1 MVDKKFVVAIP
12 PSYDS
17 EQELELESTVE
28 YMKYL
33 YDNGART
40 VMTTAG
46 TSQFNFLSFKEIYM
60 LNSTISDSFEGKC
73 ILGIPGV
80 STSEACKYVQ
90 YAKGGYSGPD
100 SHLMVLYP
108 DRFYDNKSVID
119 YVSKISDKWGE
130 PIYLHTPQMRKG
142 TGGNWNYTAEVINEL
157 YDKGKLIGI
166 KEEHS
171 DLSASYNFVAALNKR
186 IDVIVA
192 GGSMRRFNY
201 LESAGANAFLS
212 GIGNLIPDIE
222 TKFLNSHH
230 DWYESFLQQ
239 ETKFFNTF
247 LKYGWHASLRSAL
260 KLLGLTCFNNRNPW
274 PELSPDAEFE
284 IMNIIKELK
293 DAG

>member
-1 MVDKKFVVAIP
+1 MVNKKFVVAIP
-12 PSYDS
+12 PSYDQEQNLKTDSTS
-17 EQELELESTVE
+17 EYV
-28 YMKYL
+28 KYL
-33 YDNGART
+33 HAHGATT

-46 TSQFNFLSFKEIYM
+46 TSQFNLLSTQEIHQ
-60 LNSTISDSFEGKC
+60 LNQSIIDGFDGVSIVGV
-73 ILGIPGV
+73 PGV
-80 STSEACKYVQ
+80 STKDACSFVENTEQ
-90 YAKGGYSGPD
+90 YRKHNTHVMA
-100 SHLMVLYP
+100 LYP
-108 DRFYDNKSVID
+108 DRFYDKDTVID
-119 YVSKISDKWGE
+119 YVSRISDAWGG
-130 PIYLHTPQMRKG
+130 PVYLHTPKMRKG
-142 TGGNWNYTAEVINEL
+142 TGGDWNYTAEVVNEL
-157 YDKGKLIGI
+157 YDKDKLAGI

-186 IDVIVA
+186 IDVFVA

-212 GIGNLIPDIE
+212 GIGNLFPEIE

-260 KLLGLTCFNNRNPW
+260 KLLGLTCFNNRSPW

>member
-12 PSYDS
+12 PSYFVES
-17 EQELELESTVE
+17 LETESTSE
-28 YMKYL
+28 YVKYL
-33 YDNGART
+33 HAHGATT

-46 TSQFNFLSFKEIYM
+46 TSQFNLLSTQEIHQ
-60 LNSTISDSFEGKC
+60 LNQSIVDNFDGVS
-73 ILGIPGV
+73 ILGVPGCG
-80 STSEACKYVQ
+80 TKDACNFVEDTKQ
-90 YAKGGYSGPD
+90 YRKHNTHVMA
-100 SHLMVLYP
+100 LYP
-108 DRFYDNKSVID
+108 DRFYDKATVID
-119 YVSKISDKWGE
+119 HVSRISDAWGG
-130 PIYLHTPQMRKG
+130 PVYLHTPKMRKG
-142 TGGNWNYTAEVINEL
+142 TGGDWDYTAEIVNEL
-157 YDKGKLIGI
+157 YYKDKLAGI

-212 GIGNLIPDIE
+212 GIGNLFPEIE
-222 TKFLNSHH
+222 TKFLNSVS
-230 DWYESFLQQ
+230 DWRELFLRR
-239 ETKFFNTF
+239 ETVFFNTF

-260 KLLGLTCFNNRNPW
+260 KLLELTCFNNRSPW
-274 PELSPDAEFE
+274 PELSPDAESE

>member
-1 MVDKKFVVAIP
+1 MVDKKFVVAVP
-12 PSYDS
+12 PSYDQ
-17 EQELELESTVE
+17 EQNLETESTSE
-28 YMKYL
+28 YVKYL
-33 YDNGART
+33 HAHGATT

-46 TSQFNFLSFKEIYM
+46 TSQFNLLSTQEIHQ
-60 LNSTISDSFEGKC
+60 LNQSIIDGFDRVSIVGV
-73 ILGIPGV
+73 PGV
-80 STSEACKYVQ
+80 STKDACNFVENTKQ
-90 YAKGGYSGPD
+90 YRKHNTHVMA
-100 SHLMVLYP
+100 LYP
-108 DRFYDNKSVID
+108 DRFYDKGTVID
-119 YVSKISDKWGE
+119 HVSRISDAWGG
-130 PIYLHTPQMRKG
+130 PVYLHTPKMRKG
-142 TGGNWNYTAEVINEL
+142 TGGDWNYTAEVVNEL
-157 YDKGKLIGI
+157 YYKDKLAGI

-247 LKYGWHASLRSAL
+247 LKHGWHASLRSAL
-260 KLLGLTCFNNRNPW
+260 KLLGLTCFNNRSPW

>member
-1 MVDKKFVVAIP
+1 MA
-12 PSYDS
+12 
-17 EQELELESTVE
+17 
-28 YMKYL
+28 
-33 YDNGART
+33 
-40 VMTTAG
+40 
-46 TSQFNFLSFKEIYM
+46 
-60 LNSTISDSFEGKC
+60 
-73 ILGIPGV
+73 
-80 STSEACKYVQ
+80 
-90 YAKGGYSGPD
+90 
-100 SHLMVLYP
+100 LYP
-108 DRFYDNKSVID
+108 DRFYDKGTVID
-119 YVSKISDKWGE
+119 HVSRISDAWGG
-130 PIYLHTPQMRKG
+130 PVYLHTPKMRKG
-142 TGGNWNYTAEVINEL
+142 TGGDWNYTAEVVNEL
-157 YDKGKLIGI
+157 YYKDKLAGI

-247 LKYGWHASLRSAL
+247 LKHGWHASLRSAL
-260 KLLGLTCFNNRNPW
+260 KLLGLTCFNNRSPW